1 LNPGLRD
8 AHGHAPI
15 EQAAEQPASRASLS
29 RLGALKFRAGL
40 VITPL
45 RVIQAGSRGKIVFW
59 LLIILLFLSRYVH
72 DLDAG

>member
-8 AHGHAPI
+8 AHGHTPI
-15 EQAAEQPASRASLS
+15 EQPTSWAWLS
-29 RLGALKFRAGL
+29 RLGVLKFRAGL

-59 LLIILLFLSRYVH
+59 LPLILLFLSRCVH
-72 DLDAG
+72 GLDAGWQA